1 MDPMAPGGE
10 RFGDYLLHEQ
20 IGEGGAARVFRAEVA
35 ETGDPIAIKQ
45 ILPDVARHK
54 LVLQGM
60 FNEAG
65 VGRLLRHPNI
75 ARMHEFA
82 EVDGV
87 WYLAV
92 ELVEGLTVGQLMVRW
107 GREQGLPR
115 AGLPPRV
122 ALEIAAQTCDGLAYA
137 HAAED
142 DARRPLKLV
151 HRDLKPS
158 NLMVSHDGLVKIMD
172 FGTAKATTNL
182 ELTLVGKTKGTPSYM
197 SPEQVQGI
205 AVDGRSD
212 LYSVATMLAEL
223 TTGIRVFPAGNAS
236 VTMSDVLRGDTR
248 DAMDAARERVPLLE
262 PVLERAWQFEP
273 EDRYSTADK
282 MAREIREILDAL
294 PGETDLGEWV
304 RSLHIEAD
312 VVELVTP
319 PPLSSPLVTLPEE
332 AVEVLTESEE
342 EREV

>member
-1 MDPMAPGGE
+1 MEFMESGGE
-10 RFGDYLLHEQ
+10 RFGDYLLLEQ
-20 IGEGGAARVFRAEVA
+20 IGEGGAARVFRAEVI
-35 ETGDPIAIKQ
+35 ETGEPIAIKQ
-45 ILPDVARHK
+45 ILPDVARHE

-82 EVDGV
+82 EVQGV

-92 ELVEGLTVGQLMVRW
+92 ELVDGLTAGQLMVRW

-122 ALEIAAQTCDGLAYA
+122 ALEIAAQICDGLAYV
-137 HAAED
+137 HTAED
-142 DARRPLKLV
+142 DARRPLELV

-158 NLMVSHDGLVKIMD
+158 NVMVSRHGTAKIMD

-182 ELTLVGKTKGTPSYM
+182 ELTLIGKTKGTPSYM

-212 LYSVATMLAEL
+212 LYSVATLLAEM
-223 TTGIRVFPAGNAS
+223 TTGVRVFPPGNVT
-236 VTMSDVLRGDTR
+236 VTMNDVLRGETGE
-248 DAMDAARERVPLLE
+248 AMDAVRERVPLLE
-262 PVLERAWQFEP
+262 PVLERAWQFKP
-273 EDRYSTADK
+273 EDRFSTADK
-282 MAREIREILDAL
+282 MAREIREVLDAL

-304 RSLHIEAD
+304 RSLHTEAD

-319 PPLSSPLVTLPEE
+319 PPLSAPLLTLPEE
-332 AVEVLTESEE
+332 AVEVLTESGE